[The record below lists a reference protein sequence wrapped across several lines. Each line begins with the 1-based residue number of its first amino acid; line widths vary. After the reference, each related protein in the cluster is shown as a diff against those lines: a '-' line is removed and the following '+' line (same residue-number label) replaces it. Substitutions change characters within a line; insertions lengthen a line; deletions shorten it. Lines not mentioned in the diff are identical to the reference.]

1 MDKEERPPRGSC
13 RSRESVKRIG
23 RSCISLDTMDAG
35 RDEMN
40 LVEFPLAGLSD
51 RTPTGRNSLVFE
63 DSIWDRSRGENVHR
77 RLTITGSSEYG
88 LPAALDDEVIL
99 GLIQLSKANR
109 FESRDVAFRPAEL
122 IRLLG
127 WRLEGRSYDRIEK
140 SLRRWLGITLY
151 YDNAW
156 WDKERKAW
164 VDEHFHL
171 IDHVVIRRRLRRGS
185 VAAGSVERAVG
196 WSFAWNEVVF
206 RSFQAGY
213 MKQLDMNMYRS
224 LKSPAAKRL
233 YRFLD
238 KRFHFSN
245 DLQFDLK
252 RFACEHIGFSRAYDN
267 SQLKRRLR
275 PAVTE
280 LENEGYLE
288 PLSVQERFL
297 KVCHGQWKIRLI
309 RRQSARRRTKKSSR
323 WHTLERA
330 LVERGVTPAAATRL
344 VREHPHKVIRDKVV
358 ALDQLKET
366 KRGFELRNPGG
377 FLVKSIRDSD
387 ADGLVGNP
395 TSSDPV
401 RQGGRRVPI
410 ADVSA
415 GRNECVQESRERQ
428 QEQNAIEEYLAGLS
442 GKELE
447 RLTADA
453 VRCASRILVDGYQRS
468 RQCQNP
474 RLSQEYR
481 RMILRAHVR
490 DILSL
495 DR

>member
-1 MDKEERPPRGSC
+1 
-13 RSRESVKRIG
+13 
-23 RSCISLDTMDAG
+23 MDAG

-40 LVEFPLAGLSD
+40 LVEFPLAGLSG
-51 RTPTGRNSLVFE
+51 RTPVGRNSLVFE
-63 DSIWDRSRGENVHR
+63 DSIWDRSRGENVR
-77 RLTITGSSEYG
+77 RKLTITGSAEYG

-99 GLIQLSKANR
+99 GLIQLSKAHR
-109 FESRDVAFRPAEL
+109 FESRCVTFRPAEL

-185 VAAGSVERAVG
+185 GAAGRVEQAVA

-238 KRFHFSN
+238 KKFHFSN

-252 RFACEHIGFSRAYDN
+252 KFACEHIGFSRAYDN

-275 PAVTE
+275 PAVAE
-280 LENEGYLE
+280 LEDEGYLE
-288 PLSVQERFL
+288 PLSTQERFL

-309 RRQSARRRTKKSSR
+309 RRQSARRRTKRSSR
-323 WHTLERA
+323 WHVLEQA
-330 LVERGVTPAAATRL
+330 LVERGVTPVAATRL
-344 VREHPHKVIRDKVV
+344 VREHPHKVIREKVV
-358 ALDQLKET
+358 ALDRLKES

-377 FLVKSIRDSD
+377 FLVKSIRDS
-387 ADGLVGNP
+387 GRSGVTENP
-395 TSSDPV
+395 KSSV
-401 RQGGRRVPI
+401 SAGQGGRSGPTENER
-410 ADVSA
+410 A
-415 GRNECVQESRERQ
+415 GRDERAQESRER
-428 QEQNAIEEYLAGLS
+428 ERNAIDKYLAGIS
-442 GKELE
+442 EKDLE
-447 RLTADA
+447 TLTADA

-468 RQCQNP
+468 RQCHNL
-474 RLSQEYR
+474 RLSEEYR
-481 RMILRAHVR
+481 RMILRTHVR
-490 DILSL
+490 DVLSL
-495 DR
+495 DTESD